1 MKPQTHQHTK
11 GVARRS
17 SSEQRQSICD
27 DTFFTIP
34 SSRRPK
40 GIDAIAVPDKKR
52 ILFVDDD
59 DDTCELIAFC
69 FPQFEIVTADSM
81 AEGLLLAQ
89 SRRFELYLLDN
100 WLPDG
105 TGIEL
110 CRQIRQF
117 DPCTPVI
124 FYSAVANESDI
135 QHALSAGAQA
145 YVVKPESIE
154 KLERVILQSLTTAR
168 VPVGQR
174 TQVARLGTRKDEI

>member
-1 MKPQTHQHTK
+1 M
-11 GVARRS
+11 
-17 SSEQRQSICD
+17 D
-27 DTFFTIP
+27 
-34 SSRRPK
+34 
-40 GIDAIAVPDKKR
+40 GIAGPDKKR

-59 DDTCELIAFC
+59 DDTCEMIVVC
-69 FPQFEIVTADSM
+69 FPQFEFVTADSM
-81 AEGLLLAQ
+81 TAGLRLAQ
-89 SRRFELYLLDN
+89 SRRFDLYLLDN

-117 DPCTPVI
+117 DPCTPVV

-154 KLERVILQSLTTAR
+154 KLERVILQSLTAAG
-168 VPVGQR
+168 VPVGQS
-174 TQVARLGTRKDEI
+174 TQVAS

>member
-1 MKPQTHQHTK
+1 MRPQTHQHTK
-11 GVARRS
+11 GGAGLS

-27 DTFFTIP
+27 DTFFTSR
-34 SSRRPK
+34 SSGKPK
-40 GIDAIAVPDKKR
+40 AMDRIVEQGKTR

-59 DDTCELIAFC
+59 DDTCEMIVVC

-81 AEGLLLAQ
+81 VEGLLLAQ

-154 KLERVILQSLTTAR
+154 KLERVILQSLTAAE

-174 TQVARLGTRKDEI
+174 TQVAS

>member
-1 MKPQTHQHTK
+1 MRSQTHRQTK
-11 GVARRS
+11 GVARLS
-17 SSEQRQSICD
+17 FLEHRQSICD

-34 SSRRPK
+34 SSSRTPEGMD
-40 GIDAIAVPDKKR
+40 GIPGPNKKR
-52 ILFVDDD
+52 ILLVDDD

-69 FPQFEIVTADSM
+69 LPQFEIVTADSV

-89 SRRFELYLLDN
+89 SLRFELYLLDN

-117 DPCTPVI
+117 DPYKPVI
-124 FYSAVANESDI
+124 FYSAVANESAI
-135 QHALSAGAQA
+135 QHALLAGAQA

-154 KLERVILQSLTTAR
+154 TLERVILQAFTAAG
-168 VPVGQR
+168 VPAGLR
-174 TQVARLGTRKDEI
+174 TQVAG

>member
-1 MKPQTHQHTK
+1 M
-11 GVARRS
+11 
-17 SSEQRQSICD
+17 D
-27 DTFFTIP
+27 
-34 SSRRPK
+34 
-40 GIDAIAVPDKKR
+40 GIAGPDKKR

-59 DDTCELIAFC
+59 DDTCEMIVVC
-69 FPQFEIVTADSM
+69 FPQFEFVTADSM
-81 AEGLLLAQ
+81 AAGLRLAQ
-89 SRRFELYLLDN
+89 SRRFDLFLLDN

-117 DPCTPVI
+117 DPCTPVV

-154 KLERVILQSLTTAR
+154 KLERVILQSFTAAG
-168 VPVGQR
+168 VPVGQS
-174 TQVARLGTRKDEI
+174 TQVAS